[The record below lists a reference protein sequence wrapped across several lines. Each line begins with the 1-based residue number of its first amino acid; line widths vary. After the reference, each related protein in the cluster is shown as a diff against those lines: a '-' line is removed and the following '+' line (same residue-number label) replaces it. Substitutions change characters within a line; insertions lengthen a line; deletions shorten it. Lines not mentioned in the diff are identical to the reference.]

1 MARSI
6 YDAGG
11 MMRIAAD
18 IRSSMKNFSSQR
30 KKIDDTV
37 SGMRNYFSDPVH
49 DDLVR
54 KYDALQQDL
63 KKAEDV
69 MREYADL
76 LSAAAELYGSRTVVT
91 SKYGV
96 REGYMLSILE
106 SRGIRV

>member
-49 DDLVR
+49 DDLVQ
-54 KYDALQQDL
+54 KYDVLQQDL
-63 KKAEDV
+63 KKAEDA
-69 MREYADL
+69 MQEYADL
-76 LSAAAELYGSRTVVT
+76 LSAAADEVARTA
-91 SKYGV
+91 
-96 REGYMLSILE
+96 
-106 SRGIRV
+106 RGIDI